1 MSTLLLTHCLGLSSF
16 LMVASSGNP
25 LDGVKS
31 CGLGGILAFELERR
45 FDLLM
50 SHLKSIW
57 GAVRPSMCAL
67 IDSVAKV
74 VFADP

>member
-1 MSTLLLTHCLGLSSF
+1 MSTLLLSHCLCLSSF
-16 LMVASSGNP
+16 LIVARSGNP
-25 LDGVKS
+25 FYWVES
-31 CGLGGILAFELERR
+31 WGLGGILAFILERV
-45 FDLLM
+45 FALLM

-57 GAVRPSMCAL
+57 GAVRPSMCAF

>member
-16 LMVASSGNP
+16 LIVARSGNP
-25 LDGVKS
+25 LDWVKS
-31 CGLGGILAFELERR
+31 WGLRGMLAFIFERV
-45 FDLLM
+45 FALLM

-57 GAVRPSMCAL
+57 GAVRPSMCAF
-67 IDSVAKV
+67 IDSVAKL